1 MLKKIIIIIMIL
13 TIYNVK
19 ANLLV
24 EETDVYFVR
33 RGGGKPYLSEKY
45 EHYNID
51 GIIGYCIEPGIEVT
65 TTEYKEMDKLPYKE
79 EIIEKIKLI
88 GYYGYNYPGHESE
101 KYRMATQSL
110 IWSLIGGQINEFYTK
125 QYGYGEYINVENE
138 KNDILKLVEN
148 HKIKPD
154 FKTNYIEDYIN
165 EEITLEDLNS
175 VLTNYEIESDGSNKV
190 QINENKL
197 IVKILTQKESKI
209 VLKRKKYDNKISVFY
224 EGSNKKSQMMA
235 ILTIDEQEKIE
246 ITVKP
251 LIGQVELIKTPNKET
266 NYSLEGAIY
275 GIYNLNDELILTLKT
290 NEEGKAES
298 KISKGKYY
306 LKEIHNPVGYEL
318 DQNKHYFEINKN
330 NINCTINLIENIIES
345 KITIH
350 KLYGNSQKE
359 LFNEENTQFDIYQNN
374 IKIKTITTD
383 INGQATIYLP
393 YGKYII
399 RQISTKKGYLK
410 VPDIEVNITETKEI
424 NYELIDEEINAYI
437 KIIKI
442 DEETKEVIQKEGIKF
457 KIKDLDTN
465 EYICENEECTYQT
478 NKEGYV
484 ITKEKLKGNLLIEEV
499 KEKIDGYLWNN
510 QTIEIFIGNEK
521 VENDTYII
529 EFKNKRVKGKIEVLK
544 LGEKEQIED
553 ELTYKME
560 QLENVSIG
568 LYAYSD
574 IIINNKIFYK
584 KNDLIKTLITNEE
597 GKVIFDE
604 LELGKYY
611 IKEIKTNENYILDE
625 NIYIIELLYID
636 EITNVVTKEITLNNY
651 LKKSQLIINKIDS
664 ITKKGISETIFEIYK
679 NNKLI
684 YTEATNQ
691 NGQIIIDN
699 LTTGQYTLIE
709 KLASKG
715 YKNNNEQIEFFIE
728 NEEKKEIYVEND
740 FIIEVPNTMKN
751 KNFNILPFFIF
762 LIIGLKKYEKN
773 N

>member
-1 MLKKIIIIIMIL
+1 MIKKIIIIIMIL

-19 ANLLV
+19 ASLLV
-24 EETDVYFVR
+24 EETDVYLVR
-33 RGGGKPYLSEKY
+33 RGGGKPYFSEKY
-45 EHYNID
+45 KHYSID
-51 GIIGYCIEPGIEVT
+51 GIVAYCIEPGMEIT
-65 TTEYKEMDKLPYKE
+65 TTEYKEMDKLPYNE

-88 GYYGYNYPGHESE
+88 GYYGYNYPGHEEE

-125 QYGYGEYINVENE
+125 QYGYGEYINIENE
-138 KNDILKLVEN
+138 KNDILKLIEN
-148 HKIKPD
+148 HKIKPN
-154 FKTNYIEDYIN
+154 FKINYIEDYIN
-165 EEITLEDLNS
+165 EEIILEDLNNI
-175 VLTNYEIESDGSNKV
+175 LNEYEIETDGKNKV
-190 QINENKL
+190 EIKDNKL
-197 IVKILTQKESKI
+197 IVKILNKDESKI
-209 VLKRKKYDNKISVFY
+209 ILKRKKYDNKISVFY
-224 EGSNKKSQMMA
+224 EGNNQKSQMMA
-235 ILTIDEQEKIE
+235 LLTLDEQDKIE
-246 ITVKP
+246 IKVKP
-251 LIGQVELIKTPNKET
+251 LIGQIELIKTPNKET
-266 NYSLEGAIY
+266 NYSLDGAIY
-275 GIYNLNDELILTLKT
+275 GVYNLNDELILTLQT
-290 NEEGKAES
+290 NEEGKAKSE
-298 KISKGKYY
+298 ISKGKYY
-306 LKEIHNPVGYEL
+306 LKEIQNPVGYEL

-345 KITIH
+345 KITIR

-359 LFNEENTQFDIYQNN
+359 LFAEENTKFDIYQNN
-374 IKIKTITTD
+374 IKIETITTD
-383 INGQATIYLP
+383 INGQATFYLP

-399 RQISTKKGYLK
+399 KQVNTKKGYLK
-410 VPDIEVNITETKEI
+410 VPDIEINITKTDEI

-442 DEETKEVIQKEGIKF
+442 DDETKEVITKEGIKF
-457 KIKDLDTN
+457 KIKDLNTN

-499 KEKIDGYLWNN
+499 KEKIEGYLWNN

-521 VENDTYII
+521 VENDTYIV

-560 QLENVSIG
+560 KLENVSIG

-574 IIINNKIFYK
+574 IIINNKILYK

-625 NIYIIELLYID
+625 KIYIIELLYID

-684 YTEATNQ
+684 YTEETNQ

-709 KLASKG
+709 KVASKG

-728 NEEKKEIYVEND
+728 NEEKKEIYIEND